1 MAQRSKKAWR
11 TVGIVAACIAT
22 LLLVRWGVSGS
33 SALTGTADGFSSAN
47 GKTLIIHIFA
57 DTDPEYLENLK
68 FFVQWGIP
76 PQDQSDYVVVV
87 QSTESATVGLHTAVL
102 SAVAA
107 WGFTGAEVQSHG
119 AMLMK
124 GKTLV

>member
-1 MAQRSKKAWR
+1 MHRKKPMSQRSYKTWR
-11 TVGIVAACIAT
+11 TVGVAVACVAT
-22 LLLVRWGVSGS
+22 ILLLRWGISGS
-33 SALTGTADGFSSAN
+33 SGLSGATDGFSAAN

-87 QSTESATVGLHTAVL
+87 QSTDSAVVGLTMLFLTA
-102 SAVAA
+102 AV
-107 WGFTGAEVQSHG
+107 VHG
-119 AMLMK
+119 CLN
-124 GKTLV
+124 GN

>member
-1 MAQRSKKAWR
+1 MHRKKPMSQRSYKTWR
-11 TVGIVAACIAT
+11 TVGVAVACVAT
-22 LLLVRWGVSGS
+22 VLLLRWGISGS
-33 SALTGTADGFSSAN
+33 SGLSGATDGFSAAN

-87 QSTESATVGLHTAVL
+87 QSTDSAVVGLAVL
-102 SAVAA
+102 SLTAAVIHECLN
-107 WGFTGAEVQSHG
+107 GD
-119 AMLMK
+119 
-124 GKTLV
+124 

>member
-1 MAQRSKKAWR
+1 MYRKKPMSQRSYKAWR
-11 TVGIVAACIAT
+11 TVGIVAACVAT
-22 LLLVRWGVSGS
+22 ILLLRWGVLGS
-33 SALTGTADGFSSAN
+33 SGLSGATDGFSAAN

-87 QSTESATVGLHTAVL
+87 QSTD
-102 SAVAA
+102 SAVV
-107 WGFTGAEVQSHG
+107 GPTMLFLTAEVSCG
-119 AMLMK
+119 CPN
-124 GKTLV
+124 GS